1 MGGAGR
7 MQQSD
12 CRRQTKKSLRRI
24 FSALIGFFIAVACG
38 VTFMVRLRSDKTYW
52 EYTDYAALIVAAA
65 LAAAGFAFGLYE
77 LAVCIRDVFF
87 PEKSRLAKSIRAQL
101 PGPDTG
107 RSAEELFGIVDR
119 DISQNGI
126 WFGGNKAAVGQEWVL
141 SDDAVLISRIRAA
154 CGRDQITT
162 HRTGSGVRSSRII
175 ACYLLDDQKQT
186 HRVDFYQPDEMRAFL
201 DCLKLRSPDIFFCS
215 YQEYLS
221 CRTSEMEWERMLR
234 DFQHRKNERE
244 FRAMEEERAAYNS
257 MQAAGA
263 EASEDTSASWILPE
277 AEEQDAQQS
286 MPPCL
291 ILISALGVRQY
302 HETFT
307 REDVEVA
314 AEGLMDGSYCNV
326 ELHTKSF
333 CWMVVEGENGQTE
346 WFHIGVTR
354 PDTDKLRYFSADG
367 TRNQAA
373 VWLME
378 FYDGRL
384 DTGNPQW
391 RDDTK
396 QMEKKVRKEVRK
408 AGKK

>member
-1 MGGAGR
+1 

-24 FSALIGFFIAVACG
+24 VSALIGFFIAATCS
-38 VTFMVRLRSDKTYW
+38 VTFAVRLKEDKTYW
-52 EYTDYAALIVAAA
+52 EYTDYIALVVAAA
-65 LAAAGFAFGLYE
+65 LAAAGLVFGMYE
-77 LAVCIRDVFF
+77 LVTGIRDVFF
-87 PEKSRLAKSIRAQL
+87 PAKSRLAKSIRAQL

-107 RSAEELFGIVDR
+107 LGVEELFGIVDR

-141 SDDAVLISRIRAA
+141 SDDAVLIPRIRAA
-154 CGRDQITT
+154 CGRDEITT
-162 HRTGSGVRSSRII
+162 HGTGSGVRSSRRI

-186 HRVDFYQPDEMRAFL
+186 HRVDFHQPDEVRAFL

-215 YQEYLS
+215 YREFLS
-221 CRTSEMEWERMLR
+221 CRTSEMEWEKMLR

-244 FRAMEEERAAYNS
+244 FRVMEEERAAYNR
-257 MQAAGA
+257 MQAEA
-263 EASEDTSASWILPE
+263 ETSDDTSASWILPE

-314 AEGLMDGSYCNV
+314 AEGLIDGSYRNV
-326 ELHTKSF
+326 ELHTKSL
-333 CWMVVEGENGQTE
+333 CWMVIEGENGQTE

-378 FYDGRL
+378 FYDGYL

-391 RDDTK
+391 KDDTK
-396 QMEKKVRKEVRK
+396 QMEKKVRKEVKRRNS
-408 AGKK
+408 

>member
-1 MGGAGR
+1 
-7 MQQSD
+7 MQQSY
-12 CRRQTKKSLRRI
+12 CRQKTKKSLRQI
-24 FSALIGFFIAVACG
+24 VSALIGFFVAITCG
-38 VTFMVRLRSDKTYW
+38 VTFVVRLRSDKTYW
-52 EYTDYAALIVAAA
+52 EYTDYIALVVAAA
-65 LAAAGFAFGLYE
+65 LAAAGLVFGMYE
-77 LAVCIRDVFF
+77 LVTGIRDVFF
-87 PEKSRLAKSIRAQL
+87 PAKSRLAKSIRAQL

-107 RSAEELFGIVDR
+107 LGVEELFGIVDR

-141 SDDAVLISRIRAA
+141 ADEAVFIPRIRAA
-154 CGRDQITT
+154 CGRDEVTT
-162 HRTGSGVRSSRII
+162 HGTGSGVRSSRRI

-186 HRVDFYQPDEMRAFL
+186 HRVDFHQPDEVRAFL
-201 DCLKLRSPDIFFCS
+201 GCLKLRSPDIFFCS
-215 YQEYLS
+215 YREFLS
-221 CRTSEMEWERMLR
+221 CRTSEMEWEKMLR

-244 FRAMEEERAAYNS
+244 FRVMEEERAAYNR
-257 MQAAGA
+257 MQAEA
-263 EASEDTSASWILPE
+263 ETSDDTSALWILPE

-314 AEGLMDGSYCNV
+314 AEGLIDGSYRNV
-326 ELHTKSF
+326 ELHTKSL
-333 CWMVVEGENGQTE
+333 CWMVIEGENGQTE

-378 FYDGRL
+378 FYDGYL

-391 RDDTK
+391 KDDTK
-396 QMEKKVRKEVRK
+396 QMEKKVRKEVKRRN
-408 AGKK
+408 G

>member
-1 MGGAGR
+1 MMYGNY
-7 MQQSD
+7 
-12 CRRQTKKSLRRI
+12 CRQQTKKGLRRI
-24 FSALIGFFIAVACG
+24 ASALIGFFIAVTCG
-38 VTFMVRLRSDKTYW
+38 VTFAVRLRSDKTYW
-52 EYTDYAALIVAAA
+52 EYTDYAALVVAAA
-65 LAAAGFAFGLYE
+65 LAAAGLVFGLYE
-77 LAVCIRDVFF
+77 LATSIRDVFF
-87 PEKSRLAKSIRAQL
+87 PAKSRLAKSIRVQL
-101 PGPDTG
+101 PGSDTG
-107 RSAEELFGIVDR
+107 RSVEELFGIVDR

-141 SDDAVLISRIRAA
+141 SDDAVWIPRIRVA
-154 CGRDQITT
+154 CGRDEITT
-162 HRTGSGVRSSRII
+162 HGTGSGVRSSRII
-175 ACYLLDDQKQT
+175 ACYLLDDQKQA
-186 HRVDFYQPDEMRAFL
+186 HRVDFHQPDEVRAFL

-221 CRTSEMEWERMLR
+221 CRTSEMEWEKTLR

-244 FRAMEEERAAYNS
+244 FRVMEEERAAYNR
-257 MQAAGA
+257 MQDEA
-263 EASEDTSASWILPE
+263 EASADASASWILPE
-277 AEEQDAQQS
+277 PEEQSAQQS

-291 ILISALGVRQY
+291 ILIAASGVRQY
-302 HETFT
+302 HEAFT
-307 REDVEVA
+307 REDVEVT
-314 AEGLMDGSYCNV
+314 AEGLIDGSYCNV

-333 CWMVVEGENGQTE
+333 CWMVIEGENGQTE

-373 VWLME
+373 VWLLE

-391 RDDTK
+391 KDDTK

-408 AGKK
+408 TGRK